1 MENTLKNKVSN
12 SNNERDKY
20 SKMLVWA
27 CFFVFVL
34 MMGSKNAYTAELVTI
49 QDVFKVDKAVASLA
63 MTYYFVTYAVGQVL
77 LSFVM
82 GKINLRLYLIAVAG
96 ASSVLTVFIAF
107 MPSMPAMYVLCTV
120 NGAVQAGIYA
130 ACMAVISKNLNKEY
144 LPYAN
149 KIMSLGTAIASMI
162 SYGVPALF
170 VALGSWNMPFITLGI
185 LFGVSVVFYF
195 YASKKIKA
203 YPVEIVISNDVNDEK
218 AEHPVS
224 VLNSKMKK
232 VGYFA
237 LMMLLSLVTNAV
249 YYAVINWVPDMMHE
263 VHSMPQEYS
272 ILITLL
278 VPISRIFCPLYT
290 ISICEKRKNIFMVAT
305 VIAALSL
312 VAFVPLVFLYNS
324 HIIVAI
330 LLLVVYNLI
339 SAGVS
344 TVFGSILAFNMRS
357 QVNSG
362 SYIAIVNAV
371 AAIMAGVAPP
381 IAGAI
386 IDAGNGG
393 NYGTTYLICA
403 LITVV
408 QVVLLLAMALSFKRK
423 NKNQKPQAE
432 N

>member
-1 MENTLKNKVSN
+1 MIMENTLKSKELNFDKA
-12 SNNERDKY
+12 RDKY

-63 MTYYFVTYAVGQVL
+63 MTYYFVTYAAGQVL

-96 ASSVLTVFIAF
+96 VSSILTVFIAF
-107 MPSMPAMYVLCTV
+107 MPSMTAMYVLCTV
-120 NGAVQAGIYA
+120 NGALQAGIYA

-218 AEHPVS
+218 AEHPVY

-232 VGYFA
+232 VG
-237 LMMLLSLVTNAV
+237 
-249 YYAVINWVPDMMHE
+249 
-263 VHSMPQEYS
+263 
-272 ILITLL
+272 
-278 VPISRIFCPLYT
+278 
-290 ISICEKRKNIFMVAT
+290 
-305 VIAALSL
+305 
-312 VAFVPLVFLYNS
+312 
-324 HIIVAI
+324 
-330 LLLVVYNLI
+330 LLLMKL
-339 SAGVS
+339 
-344 TVFGSILAFNMRS
+344 
-357 QVNSG
+357 
-362 SYIAIVNAV
+362 
-371 AAIMAGVAPP
+371 
-381 IAGAI
+381 
-386 IDAGNGG
+386 
-393 NYGTTYLICA
+393 
-403 LITVV
+403 
-408 QVVLLLAMALSFKRK
+408 
-423 NKNQKPQAE
+423 
-432 N
+432 